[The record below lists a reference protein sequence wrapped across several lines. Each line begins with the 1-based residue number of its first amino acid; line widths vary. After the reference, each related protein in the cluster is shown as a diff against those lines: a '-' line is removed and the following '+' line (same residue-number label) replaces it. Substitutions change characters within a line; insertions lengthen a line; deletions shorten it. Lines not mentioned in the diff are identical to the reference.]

1 MNSMNVVY
9 SSPHYYVAEY
19 PVQNGFE
26 LINLHQGTGTF
37 LRGEIASSFRR
48 SLATVIAGSPTVEVV
63 DEFLENFDG
72 LMIQPALLH

>member
-1 MNSMNVVY
+1 MNSMNVLY

-19 PVQNGFE
+19 PGQDGYE

-37 LRGEIASSFRR
+37 LRGNMASSFRR
-48 SLATVIAGSPTVEVV
+48 SLATVIADSPTIEVM

-72 LMIQPALLH
+72 LMTQPAVLH

>member
-72 LMIQPALLH
+72 LMIQPAVLH

>member
-1 MNSMNVVY
+1 MNSMSVVY

-19 PVQNGFE
+19 PGQNGFE

-48 SLATVIAGSPTVEVV
+48 SLANVIAGSHSVEVV

-72 LMIQPALLH
+72 LMIQPAVLH

>member
-9 SSPHYYVAEY
+9 TSPHYYVAEY

-37 LRGEIASSFRR
+37 LRGVVASSFRR
-48 SLATVIAGSPTVEVV
+48 SLATVIAGSPSVEVV

-72 LMIQPALLH
+72 LMTQPAVLH

>member
-9 SSPHYYVAEY
+9 NSPHYYVAEY

-37 LRGEIASSFRR
+37 LRGEIASLFRQ
-48 SLATVIAGSPTVEVV
+48 SLANVIAESHSVEVV

-72 LMIQPALLH
+72 LMIQPAVLH

>member
-19 PVQNGFE
+19 PVENGFE

-37 LRGEIASSFRR
+37 LRGEVAASFRR
-48 SLATVIAGSPTVEVV
+48 SLATVIAGSPTVETV
-63 DEFLENFDG
+63 DEFLERFDG
-72 LMIQPALLH
+72 LMIQPAVLH